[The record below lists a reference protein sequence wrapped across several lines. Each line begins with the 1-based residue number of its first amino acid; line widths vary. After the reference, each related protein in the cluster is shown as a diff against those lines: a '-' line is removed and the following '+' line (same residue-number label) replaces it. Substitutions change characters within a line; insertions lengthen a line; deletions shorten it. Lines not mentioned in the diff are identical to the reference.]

1 MPTTHSIWERRPS
14 WSDPR
19 LAVLALLLTY
29 LLLGIT
35 VLGFNRSPAQ
45 IGLVIG
51 TACLLDMGFHWLFCQ
66 RRLLFP
72 LSAAITG
79 CSLSILTN
87 FAHGLWLP
95 LVPVF
100 LAIASKYLITVHGR
114 HVFNPALFG
123 ITTSLL
129 ISRGMISA
137 SPAYQWGGSAAMVMF
152 IVTAAVLLFA
162 LRIRRT
168 ALILSFLGLYTLQL
182 LLRAYLTQYMV
193 PPETLLLGALT
204 SPAFYLFTFF
214 MITDPAT
221 APRTVKGQVGMAV
234 SIVLIDLY
242 LHKVES
248 LSTFFYAGF
257 AYFSARYLWLRVRAW
272 QSPSDLSPSRPLAAP
287 WLRWSFVSI
296 LVTSGIWLYQQGAI
310 AQSPITP
317 TFQFTKLDTARSG
330 ISTHSSDILER
341 VDPRL
346 QPVGKWLLSVGD
358 AVAVADADGDGW
370 QDIFLTYPLKAAGDR
385 AALYR
390 NLGDFQFERVPLP
403 ALNEMV
409 AHPDTEGLPSG
420 ALWFDDDNDGDPDLL
435 INVGY
440 GKTRLLQNLWMETGQ
455 LTFKDVSPERGFD
468 DYTISL
474 TANAL
479 DVDRDGQ
486 LEVMVGNAMNP
497 WFPDYDSPVPV
508 NIFHLPD
515 AEYEGDRRMFNI
527 MHRSWHDADNGG
539 TNLFYWNRGGT
550 FEQQDAESMGLA
562 GHRWTLDI
570 GTGDLDEDGWT
581 DLYLAN
587 DFGPDQLYLNRGGKT
602 FAAVRGSLVGS
613 VGHDAYKGMNAS
625 VGDVDNDGHLDV
637 YVSNVHE
644 PLQAEGSL
652 LWMNQGTVNKAGAA
666 GFEDE
671 AMERNALNESRFGWG
686 GAMGDLDRD
695 GRLDILQANGMI
707 DNRYDDHHTITEN
720 PRRPGKVTTPHRF
733 KHDAT
738 DPGCPDYWYWNSQIA
753 LTPPDVHGYADRW
766 ADLRGRCIFP
776 YEANRVYLNRGD
788 RFLDVAS
795 QVGWTELG
803 NSRGI
808 ALADLD
814 NDGDLDALVTHQFD
828 PVSIY
833 RNDAI
838 PNADGDTTDWIGLQL
853 QGNGKQCNR
862 DAVGTRAVLSTPNG
876 QQVREVQE
884 SNGFSAQGDRRLL
897 FGLGSL
903 GASRILSEG
912 DDTPELDAPEL
923 HIHWCGASTPQVLRL
938 SPNRYHT
945 IVQLPSL

>member
-1 MPTTHSIWERRPS
+1 MRPI

-19 LAVLALLLTY
+19 LPVLALLATY
-29 LLLGIT
+29 LTLGIT

-45 IGLVIG
+45 IALVIA

-100 LAIASKYLITVHGR
+100 LAIASKYLITVRGR

-123 ITTSLL
+123 ITASLF
-129 ISRGMISA
+129 ISHGMISA

-162 LRIRRT
+162 LRIQRT
-168 ALILSFLGLYTLQL
+168 VLILSFLGLYALQL
-182 LLRAYLTQYMV
+182 LLRAYLTQHLV

-221 APRTVKGQVGMAV
+221 APRTAKGQVGMAV
-234 SIVLIDLY
+234 FIVLVDLY
-242 LHKVES
+242 LHKIES

-257 AYFSARYLWLRVRAW
+257 AYFTARYLWLRLQAW
-272 QSPSDLSPSRPLAAP
+272 RSPQSPSDPRPTRPLASP
-287 WLRWSFVSI
+287 WLRWSMVGTLAI
-296 LVTSGIWLYQQGAI
+296 SGVWLFQQGAI
-310 AQSPITP
+310 AQSPLTP
-317 TFQFTKLDTARSG
+317 TFQFTRLDTAQAG
-330 ISTHSSDILER
+330 ISTHDSDILEQ
-341 VDPRL
+341 VDPRI

-370 QDIFLTYPLKAAGDR
+370 QDVFLTYPLKAAGDR

-390 NLGDFQFERVPLP
+390 NLGDFQFERIPLP
-403 ALNEMV
+403 ALDELVN
-409 AHPDTEGLPSG
+409 HPDTTGLPSG
-420 ALWFDDDNDGDPDLL
+420 ALWFDADNDGDPDLL

-440 GKTRLLQNLWMETGQ
+440 GKTRLLQNLQVETGELSFQ
-455 LTFKDVSPERGFD
+455 DVSQARGFD
-468 DYTISL
+468 EYTISL

-479 DVDRDGQ
+479 DVNQDGQ
-486 LEVMVGNAMNP
+486 LEVLVGNAMNP
-497 WFPDYDSPVPV
+497 WFPDYDDPTPV
-508 NIFHLPD
+508 NIFHLPE
-515 AEYEGDRRMFNI
+515 AEFEGDRRMFNL

-550 FEQQDAESMGLA
+550 FARQDVAPLGLA

-570 GTGDLDEDGWT
+570 GTGDFNEDGWT

-587 DFGPDQLYLNRGGKT
+587 DFGPDQLYLNREGKT
-602 FAAVRGSLVGS
+602 FEPMRGSLVGS
-613 VGHDAYKGMNAS
+613 VGHDTYKGMNAS

-652 LWMNQGTVNKAGAA
+652 LWLNQGTLDKAGAA
-666 GFEDE
+666 GFHDE
-671 AMERNALNESRFGWG
+671 AMRRNALNENRFGWG

-695 GRLDILQANGMI
+695 GRLDILQANGMV
-707 DNRYDDHHTITEN
+707 DNHSDAQYTPTQDS
-720 PRRPGKVTTPHRF
+720 RRPGKLAPAHRF
-733 KHDAT
+733 QRDAA

-788 RFLDVAS
+788 RFLDVAP

-833 RNDAI
+833 RND
-838 PNADGDTTDWIGLQL
+838 TTSIQGKAPPDWIGLQL
-853 QGNGKQCNR
+853 QGDGRQCNR
-862 DAVGTRAVLSTPNG
+862 DAVGTRVVLATASG
-876 QQVREVQE
+876 QQVRE
-884 SNGFSAQGDRRLL
+884 
-897 FGLGSL
+897 
-903 GASRILSEG
+903 
-912 DDTPELDAPEL
+912 
-923 HIHWCGASTPQVLRL
+923 
-938 SPNRYHT
+938 
-945 IVQLPSL
+945 